1 MGPPRGRKVLVLCHF
16 FSRLTTQFLPHVT
29 FLLGK
34 HNPSKRKEMWS
45 VWQKKC
51 PSFKLAIKKLSDY
64 EFICAFEFHST
75 RCYAFHNQLNEL
87 SIADSFSVTALC
99 IVLKNGLQCLIFL
112 ANLNWLLIDGKN
124 FLLLLLFFCE
134 VCSMCFTTN
143 APWLFFS
150 RKDGKN
156 SIVKN
161 AARRE
166 FKEQA
171 GRRSPRENCIHS
183 LCTTLLCL
191 CLMLLLLLPKLKC

>member
-87 SIADSFSVTALC
+87 SIADSFSLTALC
-99 IVLKNGLQCLIFL
+99 IVLKNGLKCLIFL

-124 FLLLLLFFCE
+124 FLLLLLFFARYV
-134 VCSMCFTTN
+134 VCALRQMHLGS
-143 APWLFFS
+143 FFPE
-150 RKDGKN
+150 RTGK
-156 SIVKN
+156 IV
-161 AARRE
+161 
-166 FKEQA
+166 
-171 GRRSPRENCIHS
+171 S
-183 LCTTLLCL
+183 
-191 CLMLLLLLPKLKC
+191 